1 MARCLLWMLLV
12 GMIGCGESRDLQAL
26 RQAID
31 QGRPGEA
38 IPSIEALLDENPDDL
53 ELNRIYGLAL
63 FAGSNPSL
71 ALWPLNKV
79 LESGEA
85 EPQDYIVTASAHLK
99 GGSPTE
105 AVEVASEI
113 LEQYPDLLEAL
124 EIRMAAYRQLNQMA
138 EALEDVEFILERRP
152 DAFKHQINRLELLFT
167 LERAEEEIE
176 AAIAVAKGSMDGS
189 LLAEEWEVR
198 FCAIDASFGFE
209 RAEEGHVEKASE
221 AWESCLEEYPAEP
234 LIVNEAVGF
243 YDGLGNFGRS
253 REVLEVAIAAA
264 PEVADF
270 RFALVA
276 KLNAA
281 GQLELAEELIEE
293 FPEEALSGPAAWQL
307 ADYYISRDDYASAVV
322 MFQKLIAGLE
332 EEAPGS
338 GPVVPEALRLEYV
351 DLLIRAEEFDL
362 AQVET
367 TKLEKPEFSNMMKGR
382 LALARNQPAKAL
394 AYLDEAIRFWPG
406 NSVARQ
412 LAAEAAERS
421 GDFERARAEYL
432 EAVRSGPGNL
442 EALEKL
448 SRIYEALGDVGAL
461 KQMLGLY
468 IDSNPTDPR
477 GYELQFEVGLWSG
490 NPTMSASAVEGL
502 YLVPGREPLA
512 LSLAAKYNSVG
523 QPAKAIEFI
532 QGAGVDLSEASLAP
546 VLDVM
551 VASLLELGQVEE
563 AIQRASR
570 ATEKTPLYPN
580 LHEIQ
585 GRALAADDSRLPE
598 AKASFEQALSLNPRS
613 ADALRGLAEV
623 LAKQGKIDEALL
635 RYQEAGEIDWLSPVS
650 EWDAIEL
657 LAEKGRLPERD
668 ALLETLVQE
677 HGEYAEGVTLLASRL
692 LEQEGD
698 LTRARTLA
706 ERAVELRGGEP
717 SQKVL
722 NDIQARESEAGLD
735 PSES

>member
-1 MARCLLWMLLV
+1 MKEDDV
-12 GMIGCGESRDLQAL
+12 G
-26 RQAID
+26 
-31 QGRPGEA
+31 
-38 IPSIEALLDENPDDL
+38 
-53 ELNRIYGLAL
+53 
-63 FAGSNPSL
+63 F
-71 ALWPLNKV
+71 
-79 LESGEA
+79 
-85 EPQDYIVTASAHLK
+85 
-99 GGSPTE
+99 
-105 AVEVASEI
+105 
-113 LEQYPDLLEAL
+113 
-124 EIRMAAYRQLNQMA
+124 
-138 EALEDVEFILERRP
+138 
-152 DAFKHQINRLELLFT
+152 
-167 LERAEEEIE
+167 
-176 AAIAVAKGSMDGS
+176 
-189 LLAEEWEVR
+189 
-198 FCAIDASFGFE
+198 FE
-209 RAEEGHVEKASE
+209 RAEEGHVDKASE
-221 AWESCLEEYPAEP
+221 AWEACLEEYPAEP

-276 KLNAA
+276 KLNAS
-281 GQLELAEELIEE
+281 GQLELAEELIEQ

-307 ADYYISRDDYASAVV
+307 ADYYISRDDYPSAVV

-332 EEAPGS
+332 EEAPEL

-362 AQVET
+362 AQVEA

-382 LALARNQPAKAL
+382 LALARNEPAKAL
-394 AYLDEAIRFWPG
+394 GYLDEAIRFWPG

-585 GRALAADDSRLPE
+585 GRALAADDSRLAE

-706 ERAVELRGGEP
+706 ERAVELRGGEQ

-722 NDIQARESEAGLD
+722 NDIQARESETGLD